1 MCMYVCIFRER
12 CSLIM
17 AGNDIFLPLYIL
29 QDAIVQESQMTNLD
43 TTCVVEFL
51 SPNNLLFAFA
61 AYWFKL
67 GRIAQWVSNLL
78 WRIMPSGQ
86 KTMLE
91 TIGKFTVLCLSYVWD
106 LWNTQAGLS
115 GSIRTLPSFVQNNQ
129 ISNVGMSEEKPC
141 VAWYNSR
148 DSILL

>member
-1 MCMYVCIFRER
+1 MCMYVYIFRER

-61 AYWFKL
+61 AY
-67 GRIAQWVSNLL
+67 
-78 WRIMPSGQ
+78 
-86 KTMLE
+86 
-91 TIGKFTVLCLSYVWD
+91 
-106 LWNTQAGLS
+106 
-115 GSIRTLPSFVQNNQ
+115 
-129 ISNVGMSEEKPC
+129 
-141 VAWYNSR
+141 
-148 DSILL
+148 